1 LHNFHAFLVVRFTA
15 RASAAT
21 LLHLGFRRFTAK
33 IQDDVFAVYLRLC
46 KDETPLVR
54 RLAAQSLDRWARLLA
69 DSPLKQ
75 KELLGAFKALIHD
88 DQVGTRAATG
98 TIQLCA
104 DSSFSILCRTRSA
117 SKSFRSA
124 SASRR

>member
-1 LHNFHAFLVVRFTA
+1 LDRFTA

-54 RLAAQSLDRWARLLA
+54 RLAAQSMDCWARLLA
-69 DSPLKQ
+69 DTPLKQ

-88 DQVGTRAATG
+88 DQVGG
-98 TIQLCA
+98 TPISTHSYYSTIFC
-104 DSSFSILCRTRSA
+104 
-117 SKSFRSA
+117 
-124 SASRR
+124 